1 MKVQEALLN
10 LMSQLNQKKKKNSL
24 GEAHLMKSTVYG
36 NSNSSSDI
44 KSILQTIDKPDQNQ
58 VTTESLSNKI
68 VH

>member
-10 LMSQLNQKKKKNSL
+10 LMSQLNQKKKNSL

-36 NSNSSSDI
+36 NSNSSSDV